1 MDGAA
6 SAIAVV
12 SLAIQLADSVKQLY
26 SFWKS
31 VKEAPED
38 VQAITTDLQLLQS
51 IFSNIAH
58 DAQRAEPD
66 QVLTAALQRCHSNVE
81 ELVTILKAI
90 EPGFAS
96 TSLRARKWTAVKSVL
111 MSSKLRKFQEIIG
124 GLKTSLLL
132 VQQTHYG

>member
-12 SLAIQLADSVKQLY
+12 SLAIQVADSVKQLY
-26 SFWKS
+26 DFWKS

-38 VQAITTDLQLLQS
+38 IQAITTDLELLQS

-58 DAQRAEPD
+58 DAQHAEPD
-66 QVLTAALQRCHSNVE
+66 QVLTVVLQRCNSNVE
-81 ELVTILKAI
+81 KLVTILKAI

-96 TSLRARKWTAVKSVL
+96 ASLRARKWTAVKSVL
-111 MSSKLRKFQEIIG
+111 MNSKLKKFQEIIER
-124 GLKTSLLL
+124 LKTSLLL
-132 VQQTHYG
+132 VQQNHYG